1 MACGSVGFGI
11 KSGYNF
17 ILFFLNL
24 KEVKLVSQKANLCWL
39 QFPHLANEFKYTYF
53 ISKLMYNC
61 INIDRLSGELSNS
74 LNGHIRC
81 GVKTGT

>member
-39 QFPHLANEFKYTYF
+39 QFPHLANEFKYT
-53 ISKLMYNC
+53 
-61 INIDRLSGELSNS
+61 
-74 LNGHIRC
+74 
-81 GVKTGT
+81 